1 MGHATARAA
10 GASLDEIE
18 RIYRE
23 RAVEFERVAAAIVR
37 DREVARDVVQD
48 AFATIV
54 RKRGSFGR
62 RGSLDAWVWRVVVN
76 TALNRRQTIRRRKRV
91 AGLAAND
98 GAAPEQPL
106 DASILEELAALPER
120 QRLVI
125 FLRYYAD
132 LDYTMIAAALG
143 ISTGTVGS
151 TLNSAHQTLRRQL
164 AEEGR
169 Q

>member
-1 MGHATARAA
+1 
-10 GASLDEIE
+10 
-18 RIYRE
+18 
-23 RAVEFERVAAAIVR
+23 
-37 DREVARDVVQD
+37 
-48 AFATIV
+48 
-54 RKRGSFGR
+54 
-62 RGSLDAWVWRVVVN
+62 
-76 TALNRRQTIRRRKRV
+76 V
-91 AGLAAND
+91 AGRGEHGRQSPADDPPPEAR
-98 GAAPEQPL
+98 GRPRGQRRAAPEQPL
-106 DASILEELAALPER
+106 DASILKELAALPER